1 MVGHGI
7 ENVEELAKEA
17 GETVADFTHKA
28 MDYMKDAI
36 KNKRVQECLKH
47 AAVTFGKSAIKQAVP
62 VPLPFLAEAEDQSYV
77 QADESEL
84 TWFFTEFM
92 EEFNF
97 SELATEF
104 IDVIDQ
110 SATI

>member
-1 MVGHGI
+1 M
-7 ENVEELAKEA
+7 
-17 GETVADFTHKA
+17 
-28 MDYMKDAI
+28 
-36 KNKRVQECLKH
+36 
-47 AAVTFGKSAIKQAVP
+47 
-62 VPLPFLAEAEDQSYV
+62 PLPFLAEADDQSYV

-110 SATI
+110 SSTI